1 MKPTFLAKAL
11 NNPFEDPCLYV
22 RLLREKRAILFD
34 MGKLEPVATSE
45 ANKVTEAF
53 VTHTHIDH
61 FIGFDHLL
69 RNILGRREP
78 LRIYGPEEII
88 GCIQGKL
95 SGYVWN
101 LIGQYPL
108 KIEAYGISQA
118 GVRHVSFHARR
129 KFEPSEAETV
139 PLNEGMLFSDGHIT
153 VKAAVL
159 EHDIACIGYSM
170 EEDFH
175 INIDKPALEKL
186 GLQVGPWL
194 GEFKKAIRAGAPEDT
209 VFEGMRLG
217 ELKEK
222 ISMITRGQKIAYIM
236 DSSPSAEN
244 IQKITELAKG
254 ADSMYCEA
262 YFLDREAGRAAE
274 RSHLT
279 ARIIG
284 TIARDAGVGEMVI
297 MHCSPRYQENA
308 REIYEEAARYFGGRV
323 SPAKGGQI

>member
-34 MGKLEPVATSE
+34 MGKLDHIAASE

-78 LRIYGPEEII
+78 LRIFGPDEII

-108 KIEAYGISQA
+108 RIEAYGVSQA
-118 GVRHVSFHARR
+118 GMRHVSFHAKRR
-129 KFEPSEAETV
+129 FEPSEAEILPV
-139 PLNEGMLFSDGHIT
+139 AGGVVFSDGHIT
-153 VKAAVL
+153 VKAALL
-159 EHDIACIGYSM
+159 EHDITCLGFSM
-170 EEDFH
+170 EEDYH
-175 INIDKPALEKL
+175 INIDKPALEKM
-186 GLQVGPWL
+186 GLEVGPWL
-194 GEFKKAIRAGAPEDT
+194 GEFKKALRAGASEDT
-209 VFEGMRLG
+209 MFEGFRLG
-217 ELKEK
+217 ELKDK

-236 DSSPSAEN
+236 DSSPTEKN
-244 IQKITELAKG
+244 IEKISELANG
-254 ADSMYCEA
+254 AGSMYCEA
-262 YFLDREAGRAAE
+262 YFLDREAERAAE

-284 TIARDAGVGEMVI
+284 TIAKDAGVGELVI
-297 MHCSPRYQENA
+297 MHCSPRYSENV
-308 REIYEEAARYFGGRV
+308 REVYDEAAQYFGGRV
-323 SPAKGGQI
+323 SLARG